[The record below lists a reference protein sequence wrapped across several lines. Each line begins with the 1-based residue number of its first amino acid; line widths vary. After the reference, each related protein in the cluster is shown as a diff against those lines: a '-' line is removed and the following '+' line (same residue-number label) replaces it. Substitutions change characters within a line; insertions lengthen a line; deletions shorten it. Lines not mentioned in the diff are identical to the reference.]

1 MHFLN
6 VKGGLTL
13 EGPQSH
19 ICGFDFVQS

>member
-1 MHFLN
+1 MHFLI